1 MVLLVT
7 LVAGLLVVAESQ
19 ASYAADR
26 SHTQGFLSKLSGADA
41 SQNSLGDYG
50 QFITPNLNHMKSP
63 SISTKD
69 VNLPRVVDKEEG
81 KAVQKMLASHNGTP
95 MSLYA
100 IGVVLLTFV
109 TMLGARMRRGVQPAN
124 ILAPGLGANL
134 MEMKSQ
140 PSGIG
145 SPLGFDPLDLREGT
159 SQSPGSK
166 AHAGNFREAERNHG
180 RIAMLAASQVEKCTG
195 ELKQQLTNIGAATVA
210 FVPAAAHAFEFP
222 TLVAPKES
230 ELIFTNPFFIA
241 FFIVSIIGGLP
252 LLAFLRLKTV
262 DEDEADLKYSAK
274 MNQSG
279 NSGGGGGFF
288 S

>member
-1 MVLLVT
+1 MGIGV
-7 LVAGLLVVAESQ
+7 GLL
-19 ASYAADR
+19 
-26 SHTQGFLSKLSGADA
+26 
-41 SQNSLGDYG
+41 SL
-50 QFITPNLNHMKSP
+50 
-63 SISTKD
+63 
-69 VNLPRVVDKEEG
+69 
-81 KAVQKMLASHNGTP
+81 
-95 MSLYA
+95 
-100 IGVVLLTFV
+100 V
-109 TMLGARMRRGVQPAN
+109 TMLGAHIRRGMQPAN
-124 ILAPGLGANL
+124 ILAPGLGDNL

-140 PSGIG
+140 PTDIG
-145 SPLGFDPLDLREGT
+145 SPLAFDPLE
-159 SQSPGSK
+159 
-166 AHAGNFREAERNHG
+166 REAERNHG
-180 RIAMLAASQVEKCTG
+180 RIVMLAASQVEKCTG

>member
-19 ASYAADR
+19 ASDAADR
-26 SHTQGFLSKLSGADA
+26 SHTQGFLSKHSGADA
-41 SQNSLGDYG
+41 SQNFLGYYG

-69 VNLPRVVDKEEG
+69 VNPPRVVDKEEG
-81 KAVQKMLASHNGTP
+81 NASDNGTP

-100 IGVVLLTFV
+100 IGVVLMTFV

-124 ILAPGLGANL
+124 ILAPGLGDNL

-140 PSGIG
+140 CSGIG
-145 SPLGFDPLDLREGT
+145 SPLGFDPLDFREGI

-279 NSGGGGGFF
+279 NTGGGGFF

>member
-1 MVLLVT
+1 MALLVT
-7 LVAGLLVVAESQ
+7 VVAGLLVTAESQ

-26 SHTQGFLSKLSGADA
+26 SQGFLSKLSGADA
-41 SQNSLGDYG
+41 SKNSLGDYD
-50 QFITPNLNHMKSP
+50 QFITPNLKP

-69 VNLPRVVDKEEG
+69 VNQQEIADKE
-81 KAVQKMLASHNGTP
+81 MLASDNSTP

-100 IGVVLLTFV
+100 IGVGLLSLV
-109 TMLGARMRRGVQPAN
+109 TMLGARMRRGMQPAN
-124 ILAPGLGANL
+124 ILAPGLGDNL

-145 SPLGFDPLDLREGT
+145 SPLGFDPLDLREGI